1 MVSREF
7 IHSVIKSNRIIAVH
21 MKDNQRLD
29 GLSKTIYL
37 IYDLLLN
44 EEDEEMLIL
53 NRKNGINTDGF

>member
-1 MVSREF
+1 
-7 IHSVIKSNRIIAVH
+7 